1 MKKKKRKIT
10 MTVIMV
16 SPQKKGNTGDKGISK
31 MPTIMPTG
39 RQPEELR
46 YIKTI
51 AADTKKEELLE
62 QPMIF
67 YPFTKDT
74 TITPLLITMMKQL
87 LKEAPLFL

>member
-1 MKKKKRKIT
+1 MKEKKWKIT
-10 MTVIMV
+10 MIVIMV
-16 SPQKKGNTGDKGISK
+16 SPRKKGNIGDKGMSK
-31 MPTIMPTG
+31 TLPITPTG

-51 AADTKKEELLE
+51 AAATKKEGLLE

-74 TITPLLITMMKQL
+74 TITPPLITMMKQL